1 MSRSLFFGLILLI
14 TVMALALRLPGL
26 ANRPMHGDEAVN
38 AVKIGELIEGKGY
51 RYDPHEYHG
60 PTLNY
65 FSLIPAWL
73 GGADSFVE
81 LSEAVLRIVPVALGL
96 ALVLLVLPLRE
107 ALGQGAVLLSAGL
120 TALSPAMV
128 FYSRYFI
135 HELILVVFTV
145 LLIISGYRCFKSRKA
160 GWAVLA
166 GVSLGLMHATK
177 ETFVI
182 AVCAIGLGVIV
193 LLGSRL
199 KNGQWLEST
208 RQVKW
213 SHVAIM
219 IVSAAVVSMV
229 FFSSFFTHPQGI
241 VDSITTYTT
250 YVDRAETSVHV
261 QPWYFYFQL
270 LFFYQFADGPFF
282 TEWIILLL
290 ALTGVGVAIRG
301 NVPFGC
307 PAFIQFL
314 AVFTLSMAGVY
325 ALIPYKTPWCLLGF
339 YHGMLLLAGVGGMWL
354 LQLGAKAVRVT
365 AIVVLAL
372 GSLHLGQQSY
382 ASNFQYFSDSRNP
395 HVYGHTSVDVPVIAD
410 RIKSMAALHEKG
422 KATPIQVYCPNDDYW
437 PLPWYLRGYQVEFG
451 GIVSEQTP
459 PAPVILIQPKME
471 EALMRKLYELPP
483 PGQRELYMHL
493 FYNTEDGTVD
503 VMELRPSVELVG
515 FVSRSLF
522 EKQMQQ
528 AAEEEAA
535 Q

>member
-1 MSRSLFFGLILLI
+1 
-14 TVMALALRLPGL
+14 MALALRLPGL
-26 ANRPMHGDEAVN
+26 AKRPMHGDEAVN

-128 FYSRYFI
+128 FWSLLHSR
-135 HELILVVFTV
+135 VD
-145 LLIISGYRCFKSRKA
+145 SRRVHGSADHQWLSLFQVEKA

-182 AVCAIGLGVIV
+182 AVWRWWLGRNCFVGFTPEKWAVAGINYAGQLVACRDHDRISRRCFDGFFLVI
-193 LLGSRL
+193 
-199 KNGQWLEST
+199 
-208 RQVKW
+208 
-213 SHVAIM
+213 
-219 IVSAAVVSMV
+219 
-229 FFSSFFTHPQGI
+229 FTHPQGI

-270 LFFYQFADGPFF
+270 LFFYKFADGPFF

-307 PAFIQFL
+307 PAFIRFL

-339 YHGMLLLAGVGGMWL
+339 YHGMLLLAGIGGMWL

-365 AIVVLAL
+365 AIVILAL

-382 ASNFQYFSDSRNP
+382 AANFQYFSDSRNP

-410 RIKSMAALHEKG
+410 RIKSMVALHEKG
-422 KATPIQVYCPNDDYW
+422 KGDTDSGL
-437 PLPWYLRGYQVEFG
+437 LP
-451 GIVSEQTP
+451 
-459 PAPVILIQPKME
+459 
-471 EALMRKLYELPP
+471 
-483 PGQRELYMHL
+483 
-493 FYNTEDGTVD
+493 
-503 VMELRPSVELVG
+503 
-515 FVSRSLF
+515 
-522 EKQMQQ
+522 
-528 AAEEEAA
+528 
-535 Q
+535 